1 MGARPPRRYLPG
13 VDTQAPEPEPGPGAG
28 SSLASLEL
36 GPLVLRVRDL
46 AAMRR
51 FYTDVIGLEAV
62 SSSSGVE
69 VLGSDGRALVEL
81 REAPGA
87 QPRPAGTSG
96 LFHLAILEPDRAAL
110 AGTLRR
116 LLDAGA
122 PLAGASDHIVSE
134 ALYLD
139 DPEGNGIEI
148 YRDRPRD
155 QWRWTD
161 GEVAMATLPLDLS
174 ALLAEADATV
184 RPAAGRSLGHV
195 HMNVGDLETARRFYT
210 GVLGLDVT
218 QGSYPGALFVSAG
231 GYHHDFGLNVWEG
244 EGAPPPPAGSLGLAG
259 VTVRVPADAELAEI
273 EARAAGAGVPARREE
288 GALVVADPF
297 GVELRLVAG

>member
-1 MGARPPRRYLPG
+1 MGASRAGRYLAG
-13 VDTQAPEPEPGPGAG
+13 VDGQAPSPGSG
-28 SSLASLEL
+28 SSPARLEL
-36 GPLVLRVRDL
+36 GPLALRVRDL
-46 AAMRR
+46 GAMRR
-51 FYTDVIGLEAV
+51 FYTGVVGLEPV
-62 SSSSGVE
+62 SASSGVE

-81 REAPGA
+81 REAPEA
-87 QPRPAGTSG
+87 PPRPAGTSG

-116 LLDAGA
+116 LLDARA

-148 YRDRPRD
+148 YRDRPRE
-155 QWRWTD
+155 QWKWKD

-174 ALLAEADATV
+174 ALLAEADASGGPLV
-184 RPAAGRSLGHV
+184 GRRLGHV
-195 HMNVGDLETARRFYT
+195 HMNVGDLEAAHGFYA

-218 QGSYPGALFVSAG
+218 HGSYPGALFVSEG

-244 EGAPPPPAGSLGLAG
+244 QGAPPPPPGSLGLAG
-259 VTVRVPADAELAEI
+259 IAVGVPDAPSLDAI
-273 EARAAGAGVPARREE
+273 EDRAGRAGVPARRED
-288 GALVVADPF
+288 GVLVVVDPF
-297 GVELRLVAG
+297 GVELRLAAG